1 MTPVSLARNMNPLPR
16 SLPLPPEP
24 VRYLILRESE
34 AGLQIRDYLA
44 RRGYAQEMPRATLL
58 RERSE
63 RVRAQYVHALG
74 RVNVENA
81 SREGG
86 GMPVTT
92 KNPIPTQLRTGER
105 RVGEE

>member
-1 MTPVSLARNMNPLPR
+1 MKTVVLGRDLNPLPR
-16 SLPLPPEP
+16 YLPLPPEP

-44 RRGYAQEMPRATLL
+44 RRGYAPEMPRATLL

-74 RVNVENA
+74 RVNVGKP

-86 GMPVTT
+86 ALAFPPE
-92 KNPIPTQLRTGER
+92 NPISSELCR
-105 RVGEE
+105 